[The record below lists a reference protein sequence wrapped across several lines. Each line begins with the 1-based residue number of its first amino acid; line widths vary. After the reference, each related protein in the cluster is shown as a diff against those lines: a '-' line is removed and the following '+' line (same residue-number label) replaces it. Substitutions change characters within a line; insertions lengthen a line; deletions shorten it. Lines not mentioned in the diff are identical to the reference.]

1 MTKPPRIPV
10 RLASP
15 GHYIL
20 PIGTTS
26 PTLEA
31 DEDTG
36 QLLIQFRLPEKRTIA
51 LPVTQALLEDLAS
64 LTVGDHPGCSKPDCP
79 VKAKPHQN

>member
-1 MTKPPRIPV
+1 MTKPPRIQVP
-10 RLASP
+10 LAAP

-20 PIGTTS
+20 PTGLAS

-36 QLLIQFRLPEKRTIA
+36 QLLIQFRLPGKRTMAIPA
-51 LPVTQALLEDLAS
+51 TQVLLGDLTT
-64 LTVGDHPGCSKPDCP
+64 LTIGHHPGCPKPDCP
-79 VKAKPHQN
+79 VKAKPRPN